1 MTSTLRAAGQSAPG
15 PGDGD
20 AVRAVYF
27 PLSPPTSRSDRD
39 RRALRGWIEAVAAD
53 PGADGQSADAGSG
66 PGAEEAAADRRIRRL
81 TAAAATVLTAAS
93 ARQWAADQLGDSGAS
108 AKLLATTRS
117 EVSGFVDALLA
128 SPPTCEPV
136 VAPQSGH
143 WLVVGGVLVWVPRVG
158 APPPPPLQDLGA
170 ELSARDLA
178 AVGVQFRA
186 VAETLTAGPLREH
199 LAAAADRLAGAGA
212 SQADEDQPGFDVPDV
227 TGFTEEEA
235 VTALSNQGYV
245 PYVIQDYDKKVTY
258 GHVSFQRP
266 RGGPQADLVTVV
278 RVWVSLGS
286 PPPPPPFHH
295 EPDVIVK
302 G

>member
-1 MTSTLRAAGQSAPG
+1 M
-15 PGDGD
+15 
-20 AVRAVYF
+20 
-27 PLSPPTSRSDRD
+27 
-39 RRALRGWIEAVAAD
+39 
-53 PGADGQSADAGSG
+53 
-66 PGAEEAAADRRIRRL
+66 
-81 TAAAATVLTAAS
+81 
-93 ARQWAADQLGDSGAS
+93 
-108 AKLLATTRS
+108 
-117 EVSGFVDALLA
+117 
-128 SPPTCEPV
+128 
-136 VAPQSGH
+136 
-143 WLVVGGVLVWVPRVG
+143 
-158 APPPPPLQDLGA
+158 
-170 ELSARDLA
+170 
-178 AVGVQFRA
+178 
-186 VAETLTAGPLREH
+186 
-199 LAAAADRLAGAGA
+199 
-212 SQADEDQPGFDVPDV
+212 PDV